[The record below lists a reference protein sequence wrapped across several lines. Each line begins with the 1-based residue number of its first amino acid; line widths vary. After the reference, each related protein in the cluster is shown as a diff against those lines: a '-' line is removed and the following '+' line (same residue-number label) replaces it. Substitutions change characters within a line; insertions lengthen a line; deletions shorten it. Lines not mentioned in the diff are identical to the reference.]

1 MASLLPPGKQCYL
14 DNAGN
19 PLVGGKLYT
28 YGAGTSTP
36 KNTFSDAT
44 GLVPLSN
51 PVILDSRGEATI
63 FWTGAYKVVLK
74 DSLDNVIWTVDNV
87 LEFGV
92 GDLITSTTGSMILP
106 TGTTSQRD
114 PVPHVG
120 YIRYNIDTDQLE
132 MYYAGEW
139 DSIQRQLYSS
149 GPNQNIKTIGGQSP
163 LGTGDISAVPGAV
176 SWAAVQYF
184 QAVWG
189 GINSGNS

>member
-28 YGAGTSTP
+28 YAAGTSTP
-36 KNTFSDAT
+36 KATYSDST
-44 GLVPLSN
+44 GLTPLTN

-63 FWTGAYKVVLK
+63 FWNGAYKVILK
-74 DSLDNVIWTVDNV
+74 DALDNTIWTVDNV
-87 LEFGV
+87 LEFGI
-92 GDLITSTTGSMILP
+92 GNLITGSTGSMVLP
-106 TGTTSQRD
+106 NGTTSQRD
-114 PVPHVG
+114 VVPQTG

-132 MYYAGEW
+132 MYYSGAW
-139 DSIQRQLYSS
+139 SSVQKQLVS
-149 GPNQNIKTIGGQSP
+149 GVTLKTVGGQSL
-163 LGTGDISAVPGAV
+163 LGPGDVSAVPGAV

>member
-14 DNAGN
+14 DNAGI

-28 YGAGTSTP
+28 YAAGTSTP
-36 KNTFSDAT
+36 KATYSDST
-44 GLVPLSN
+44 GLTPLTN

-63 FWTGAYKVVLK
+63 FWNGAYKVVLK
-74 DSLDNVIWTVDNV
+74 DALDATIWTVDNV

-92 GDLITSTTGSMILP
+92 GDLITGPTGSMVLP

-132 MYYAGEW
+132 MYYAGVW
-139 DSIQRQLYSS
+139 STVQKQLVS
-149 GPNQNIKTIGGQSP
+149 GTTLKTVNGQSL
-163 LGTGDISAVPGAV
+163 LGSGDVNPMSTQSAWSA
-176 SWAAVQYF
+176 SQF
-184 QAVWG
+184 FNAVWG